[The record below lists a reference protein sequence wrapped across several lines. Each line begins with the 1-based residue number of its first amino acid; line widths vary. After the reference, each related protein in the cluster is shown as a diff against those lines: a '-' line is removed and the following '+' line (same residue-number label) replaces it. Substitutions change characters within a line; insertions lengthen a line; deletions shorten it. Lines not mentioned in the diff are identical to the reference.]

1 MRRFLPFSLSLLTFT
16 LAWAAAAKAA
26 PQPPNVLLI
35 LVDDLKPA
43 IGAYGDPIAVSPNLD
58 RLAARGTRFDLAY
71 CNQAVCA
78 PSRNHL
84 MTGLRSTTSGL
95 YTLGLNFRAALPDA
109 VTLPQYFKAHGYH
122 AESMG
127 KVYHIGHGNVN
138 DEASW
143 SVPHHKELVIE
154 YVDPASKPDGPLTR
168 EEAMFSN
175 HRGDPPINDL
185 PRGYAYESPE
195 VSDDAYADG
204 RIAARA
210 AERLRARATEPNQ
223 PFFMA
228 VGFARPHLPFS
239 APKRYWD
246 LYDRDRLPLTLNPE
260 PPHGAPAYAIKRK
273 GEISNY
279 LPVPNT
285 EVLDPDLQRTLIHGY
300 YASTA
305 FVDAQIGKVLDALEE
320 TGLAANTIVVL
331 WGDHG
336 FHLGDHGSWTKHSN
350 HEQAN
355 RIPLIFAGP
364 GISAGVATR
373 SVAETVDIYPTL
385 AELAGLP
392 VPPVPQGLDGSS
404 HAPALRHPGTVVD
417 TYAYHAYPRGGRDR
431 PNFLGRAIRTH
442 RYRLVEWKSIGA
454 ASSTAELELY
464 DYWADPHETTNLAA
478 DRPELVTQLRAI
490 LAQHPEAR
498 RQVERR

>member
-1 MRRFLPFSLSLLTFT
+1 MDETPPEELS
-16 LAWAAAAKAA
+16 
-26 PQPPNVLLI
+26 PDP
-35 LVDDLKPA
+35 VDDSAGEERVIRIRHPTRQ
-43 IGAYGDPIAVSPNLD
+43 D
-58 RLAARGTRFDLAY
+58 RARILARG
-71 CNQAVCA
+71 
-78 PSRNHL
+78 
-84 MTGLRSTTSGL
+84 
-95 YTLGLNFRAALPDA
+95 
-109 VTLPQYFKAHGYH
+109 
-122 AESMG
+122 
-127 KVYHIGHGNVN
+127 KV
-138 DEASW
+138 
-143 SVPHHKELVIE
+143 
-154 YVDPASKPDGPLTR
+154 
-168 EEAMFSN
+168 
-175 HRGDPPINDL
+175 
-185 PRGYAYESPE
+185 
-195 VSDDAYADG
+195 
-204 RIAARA
+204 RIRLS

-392 VPPVPQGLDGSS
+392 VPKPKAIPGLSRAMAWVARGDSSLNALLFGGLTGLIPCGLVYSALAIPVAAGDPLTGALAMVAFGL
-404 HAPALRHPGTVVD
+404 GTV
-417 TYAYHAYPRGGRDR
+417 P
-431 PNFLGRAIRTH
+431 L
-442 RYRLVEWKSIGA
+442 LW
-454 ASSTAELELY
+454 
-464 DYWADPHETTNLAA
+464 
-478 DRPELVTQLRAI
+478 
-490 LAQHPEAR
+490 LAQHQFHRIRASAR
-498 RQVERR
+498 